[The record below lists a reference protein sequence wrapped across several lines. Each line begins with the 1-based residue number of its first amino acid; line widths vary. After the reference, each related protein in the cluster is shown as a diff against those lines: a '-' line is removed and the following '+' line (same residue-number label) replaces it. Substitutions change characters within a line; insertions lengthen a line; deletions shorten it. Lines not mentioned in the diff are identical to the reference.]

1 MARKAI
7 SPWFI
12 FRRVAASAQDGGA
25 EQDLEIDFQIGQGQ
39 AVEIAHSELGVA
51 QLVLTS
57 TGAALQNTSLM
68 MSLHRRTG
76 TLTDEVTPAP
86 DSSYSQ
92 SEVLQGLFLT
102 WGGNDPGAAGCSFGY
117 SDQGQRQ
124 IDWRS
129 LLGEPLLVAANLT
142 LRITIG
148 TAISGAATWNGMYT
162 KLLYRYVTATPQDL
176 VKAFIA
182 RQ

>member
-12 FRRVAASAQDGGA
+12 YRRVAASAQDGGS

-51 QLVLTS
+51 QLVVAG

-76 TLTDEVTPAP
+76 TLTDEVTPAA
-86 DSSYSQ
+86 DSSYIQ
-92 SEVLQGLFLT
+92 E
-102 WGGNDPGAAGCSFGY
+102 
-117 SDQGQRQ
+117 
-124 IDWRS
+124 
-129 LLGEPLLVAANLT
+129 
-142 LRITIG
+142 
-148 TAISGAATWNGMYT
+148 
-162 KLLYRYVTATPQDL
+162 
-176 VKAFIA
+176 
-182 RQ
+182 